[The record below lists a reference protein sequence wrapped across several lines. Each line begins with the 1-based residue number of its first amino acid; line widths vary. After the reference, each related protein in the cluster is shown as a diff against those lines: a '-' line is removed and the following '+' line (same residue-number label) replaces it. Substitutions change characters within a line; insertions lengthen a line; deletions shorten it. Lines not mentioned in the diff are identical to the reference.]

1 MMPRSVLK
9 KMKIHSSLSKNK
21 SASFILLSRH
31 LFLSMVVAC
40 LMMYIV
46 GTCLIIVKTHA
57 EEQTYSGSLPMTKK
71 MPEDHSNFQQVQKG
85 ITNISDTSSLP
96 SFISLETAIGDILI
110 QMRSDLSLESVE
122 YIQRLLEDHRPCE
135 HCRFYRAQDRGIL
148 QGIMKK
154 PGVKVNHVLGT
165 CPPNMNTHSRTKK
178 CHGPIMTRGM
188 VGWAGGG
195 AGPDFFI
202 DNYKRKADWWG
213 HEHTVFG
220 EVDPSS
226 FHVVESFFD
235 LPRHSSEAG
244 GMMFLDESI
253 FFDIKSIDDKKLKYS
268 I

>member
-1 MMPRSVLK
+1 
-9 KMKIHSSLSKNK
+9 MKIQSSLSKNR
-21 SASFILLSRH
+21 SALSILRSKR
-31 LFLSMVVAC
+31 LFLSVAVIC

-71 MPEDHSNFQQVQKG
+71 IPEDHSNFQQVQEG
-85 ITNISDTSSLP
+85 ITHKSDTPSLP
-96 SFISLETAIGDILI
+96 SFISLETAMGDILI

-122 YIQRLLEDHRPCE
+122 YIQRLLKDRRPCE
-135 HCRFYRAQDRGIL
+135 QCRFYRAQDRGIL

-165 CPPNMNTHSRTKK
+165 CPPNINTHSKSKK

-195 AGPDFFI
+195 SGPDFFI
-202 DNYKRKADWWG
+202 DNYERKADWWG

-226 FHVVESFFD
+226 LHVVESFFD
-235 LPRHSSEAG
+235 LPRHSSEGAG
-244 GMMFLDESI
+244 GMMFLDEPIS
-253 FFDIKSIDDKKLKYS
+253 FDIKSIDDKKL
-268 I
+268 